1 MLSRKVKHIADM
13 TSASLRACVADSLD
27 GVAKPGLTS
36 WDVVVCS
43 VGTNARSL
51 VILII
56 VSFFHN
62 PWKGA
67 LASNSDSASCTLC
80 GAGIGSVSL
89 KPDILHC
96 LVFLEG
102 GSPQWG

>member
-1 MLSRKVKHIADM
+1 MKHIADM

-67 LASNSDSASCTLC
+67 LASNSDCFMH
-80 GAGIGSVSL
+80 SVWSRDRQCFL
-89 KPDILHC
+89 KT
-96 LVFLEG
+96 
-102 GSPQWG
+102 

>member
-1 MLSRKVKHIADM
+1 MKHIADM

-27 GVAKPGLTS
+27 GVAKPDLTS

-67 LASNSDSASCTLC
+67 LASNSDCFMH
-80 GAGIGSVSL
+80 SVWSRDRQCFL
-89 KPDILHC
+89 KT
-96 LVFLEG
+96 
-102 GSPQWG
+102 